1 MNNPE
6 NIYSPN
12 WLQQLQ
18 WVLFGGSLI
27 AAVVAFVVE
36 GHEYLIGSLLLAF
49 CTLVI
54 GAWCLTR
61 KPPLIW
67 MVGIVCLA
75 MVSLGWTTGDPESAL
90 FQLIIVSAI
99 VGWRME
105 RLRTSLLLLVLL
117 AITPPVGSL
126 GAPEDSSWGW
136 WNWSMGVLII
146 WSFGRVIHIL
156 EQTLHQLTEARSQ
169 LIHSAARE
177 ERLRISRDVHDMV
190 GHSLTAILL
199 NIRAA
204 QRALASER
212 SDPDEAE
219 RALIDAEQIGV
230 AGIADVRA
238 MWIGLQQDPIVQTN
252 TDTAQEMSTED
263 ALLSLPDG
271 QAVMKLLSVQ
281 EQISVCHNGDV
292 AALKGPSA
300 LALYRVLQEC
310 ITNILKHAV
319 DKSAAIQ
326 LDVNQE
332 RILLQSSNP
341 LAGEPSGTVP
351 FSEQTIGLISMR
363 ERVTSLGGTFVAGEE
378 DGRWQVRCKI
388 PRHD

>member
-1 MNNPE
+1 MNNPA
-6 NIYSPN
+6 NNYSPS

-61 KPPLIW
+61 KPALIW

-156 EQTLHQLTEARSQ
+156 EQTLHQLTAVSYT
-169 LIHSAARE
+169 H
-177 ERLRISRDVHDMV
+177 
-190 GHSLTAILL
+190 LT
-199 NIRAA
+199 
-204 QRALASER
+204 
-212 SDPDEAE
+212 
-219 RALIDAEQIGV
+219 
-230 AGIADVRA
+230 
-238 MWIGLQQDPIVQTN
+238 
-252 TDTAQEMSTED
+252 
-263 ALLSLPDG
+263 LPTK
-271 QAVMKLLSVQ
+271 A
-281 EQISVCHNGDV
+281 
-292 AALKGPSA
+292 
-300 LALYRVLQEC
+300 
-310 ITNILKHAV
+310 
-319 DKSAAIQ
+319 
-326 LDVNQE
+326 
-332 RILLQSSNP
+332 
-341 LAGEPSGTVP
+341 
-351 FSEQTIGLISMR
+351 
-363 ERVTSLGGTFVAGEE
+363 
-378 DGRWQVRCKI
+378 
-388 PRHD
+388 